1 MAGAGDRET
10 GEEEKVVLEEE
21 GIKYRG
27 TMEKMNLWQNVAERL
42 NAGPRTAGQLP
53 CSQLDRN
60 SQMRRSL
67 MSQFWVGFSLFL
79 SEEPVHWSSKVCLYV
94 YVCTCV
100 YLVHLRQHMG
110 SSEAIAVSVSGI
122 LCQNFL
128 ALSKRASAIS

>member
-42 NAGPRTAGQLP
+42 NAGPRTAGQLL

-94 YVCTCV
+94 YVCTWCT
-100 YLVHLRQHMG
+100 
-110 SSEAIAVSVSGI
+110 
-122 LCQNFL
+122 
-128 ALSKRASAIS
+128 